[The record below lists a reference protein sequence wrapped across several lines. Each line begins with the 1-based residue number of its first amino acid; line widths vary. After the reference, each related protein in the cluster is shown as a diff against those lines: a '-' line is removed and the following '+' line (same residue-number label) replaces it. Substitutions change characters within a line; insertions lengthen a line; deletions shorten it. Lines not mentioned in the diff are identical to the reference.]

1 MADDGGSSPP
11 SLAAEESEPGRF
23 GFLPTGTEL
32 GIYVGIE
39 CLWHVSLFSVCYRYR
54 PLVALGKTPWGRN
67 FLKSTKS
74 FLASKGGRM
83 AAVGSGTTAFLESPW
98 KRATTEWFFF
108 VSPRRC
114 RPRGAEGGS
123 KRKTPW
129 RGRSAG
135 RPLSTAVG
143 PAWLTSCTFKRIRC
157 PFHSPPRPRPR
168 IRSSASRCGPPS
180 WQLLTSSLAR

>member
-11 SLAAEESEPGRF
+11 SLAVEESEPGRF

-123 KRKTPW
+123 KQGVPF
-129 RGRSAG
+129 
-135 RPLSTAVG
+135 PPPVG
-143 PAWLTSCTFKRIRC
+143 PLGLRVVHSRGFVA
-157 PFHSPPRPRPR
+157 PFTPPPRPRPR